1 VRRSCISGRWHR
13 GPVDRDVYSNLIAAL
28 IELGRIDEA
37 HRHASAWLSGAACRH
52 RGNGV
57 SWPCSKWSAAMHV
70 GSVEMVRLQ
79 PASCKGHTV
88 KPPAAYAGLDEFNR
102 ALESVVLGH
111 DRLEMPPE
119 DHPTWHHPK
128 LRIGP
133 DINNAEGGPVKEL
146 EGADARCAVDEYFA
160 NASE

>member
-1 VRRSCISGRWHR
+1 MTSEV
-13 GPVDRDVYSNLIAAL
+13 
-28 IELGRIDEA
+28 
-37 HRHASAWLSGAACRH
+37 
-52 RGNGV
+52 
-57 SWPCSKWSAAMHV
+57 SKWFDFRRFV
-70 GSVEMVRLQ
+70 
-79 PASCKGHTV
+79 KGHTV
-88 KPPAAYAGLDEFNR
+88 QPPAAYASLDEFNR

-146 EGADARCAVDEYFA
+146 EDADACCRGRVFCQRAERRPPSLPVA
-160 NASE
+160 AAG